1 MKTFI
6 YRFSDGSEIN
16 REPTNATMNEI
27 KLICEQ
33 QGIALIYNGFHDQ
46 LDSLQLLRA
55 NSHKTKT
62 DGFQPGWHPGLN
74 MEIRTNGQY
83 QSVLKERGMVEIGN
97 ERQKDHVQKSSN
109 VFTEEIIKDA
119 VAAGA
124 DISGNEADKLLG
136 VTE

>member
-6 YRFSDGSEIN
+6 YRFSDGSEIT
-16 REPTNATMNEI
+16 REPTNATMDEI
-27 KLICEQ
+27 KVICEQ
-33 QGIALIYNGFHDQ
+33 QGITLIYNGFRDQ
-46 LDSLQLLRA
+46 LESLQLLRA

-83 QSVLKERGMVEIGN
+83 QAILKERGMVEIGN
-97 ERQKDHVQKSSN
+97 ERQKDQVQKSSS

-119 VAAGA
+119 IATGA
-124 DISGNEADKLLG
+124 DISGNEAANLLG
-136 VTE
+136 VDP